1 MCEIGTDKERQID
14 REIEREPEREKA
26 NERNKGKGV

>member
-14 REIEREPEREKA
+14 REIERETEREKA